1 MDVAFSR
8 KIEIVTNLCELRYN
22 FIFYQMES
30 SMQTIFFSLLLF
42 LSLTLTADEPR
53 QWGENVTGIV
63 TTFHTTQ
70 KEVALTFDACGGS
83 FRSSQYD
90 AELILFLNENHIPA
104 TLFINSRWIHS
115 NPEIF
120 TTLAANPLFEI
131 ANHGTA
137 HRPLSVNGKSIY
149 NIAGTSSPEEV
160 EREINGNGDLIEK
173 LTAKRPR
180 FFRSGTAYYDEQ
192 AVAIARHNGVEIGG
206 FSVLGDAGAT
216 FSAEKVAHQI
226 TNAKSGDIILLHM
239 NHPES
244 GTREG
249 VKEAIEKLKAKG
261 FSFVRLSDVRD
272 HLIRL
277 P

>member
-1 MDVAFSR
+1 M
-8 KIEIVTNLCELRYN
+8 KKK
-22 FIFYQMES
+22 
-30 SMQTIFFSLLLF
+30 F
-42 LSLTLTADEPR
+42 LSLLIVCSLYGSDFAPQ
-53 QWGENVTGIV
+53 QWGENVTGVV
-63 TTFHTTQ
+63 TTFKTTK
-70 KEVALTFDACGGS
+70 KEIALTFDACGGS

-90 AELILFLNENHIPA
+90 EGLIDFLIENHIPA

-120 TTLAANPLFEI
+120 QKLATNPLFEI

-149 NIAGTSSPEEV
+149 NIAGTTSPEEV

-173 LTAKRPR
+173 LTGKRPR

-192 AVAIARHNGVEIGG
+192 AVAIAHKNGVEIAG

-216 FSAEKVAHQI
+216 FSAPKVTQQLL
-226 TNAKSGDIILLHM
+226 TSQGGDILLFHM
-239 NHPES
+239 NHPEG

-249 VKEAIEKLKAKG
+249 IIEGIEQLKAGG
-261 FSFVRLSDVRD
+261 FSFIRLSEAKDR
-272 HLIRL
+272 LNRL

>member
-1 MDVAFSR
+1 MKYFLPLL
-8 KIEIVTNLCELRYN
+8 ITIVP
-22 FIFYQMES
+22 
-30 SMQTIFFSLLLF
+30 F
-42 LSLTLTADEPR
+42 LMANEPQ
-53 QWGENVTGIV
+53 QWGENVTGV
-63 TTFHTTQ
+63 TTTFHSDK
-70 KEVALTFDACGGS
+70 KELALTFDACGGS

-90 AELILFLNENHIPA
+90 AELIRFLSDNRIPA
-104 TLFINSRWIHS
+104 TLFINARWIKS

-120 TTLAANPLFEI
+120 AALAANPLFEI

-149 NIAGTSSPEEV
+149 NIVGTASVEEV
-160 EREINGNGDLIEK
+160 AQEINGNGELIEK
-173 LTAKRPR
+173 LTGKRPL
-180 FFRSGTAYYDEQ
+180 FFRSGTAYYDEE
-192 AVAIARHNGVEIGG
+192 AVKIARKNGVEIGG

-249 VKEAIEKLKAKG
+249 LINAVETLIKEG
-261 FSFVRLSDVRD
+261 FSFVRLSDVKHR
-272 HLIRL
+272 LNRL

>member
-1 MDVAFSR
+1 M
-8 KIEIVTNLCELRYN
+8 KQLIY
-22 FIFYQMES
+22 
-30 SMQTIFFSLLLF
+30 F
-42 LSLTLTADEPR
+42 LIILPFLYADEPK
-53 QWGENVTGIV
+53 QWGENVTGVV
-63 TTFHTTQ
+63 TTFESSK
-70 KEVALTFDACGGS
+70 KEIALTFDACGGS

-90 AELILFLNENHIPA
+90 EGLINFLSENHIPA
-104 TLFINSRWIHS
+104 TLFINSRWIKS
-115 NPEIF
+115 NPDAF
-120 TTLAANPLFEI
+120 SRLAANPLFEI

-149 NIAGTSSPEEV
+149 NIAGTTSPEEV
-160 EREINGNGDLIEK
+160 VQEINGNGDLIEK
-173 LTAKRPR
+173 LTGKRPR
-180 FFRSGTAYYDEQ
+180 FFRSGTAYYDEE
-192 AVAIARHNGVEIGG
+192 AIKIAHKNGVDIGG

-249 VKEAIEKLKAKG
+249 IIDGVTKLKSEG
-261 FSFVRLSDVRD
+261 FNFVRLSDVKDR
-272 HLIRL
+272 LNRL

>member
-1 MDVAFSR
+1 MSYR
-8 KIEIVTNLCELRYN
+8 WLMI
-22 FIFYQMES
+22 
-30 SMQTIFFSLLLF
+30 LLVSTLPL
-42 LSLTLTADEPR
+42 LSDEPK
-53 QWGENVTGIV
+53 QWGENVTGV
-63 TTFHTTQ
+63 TTTFQ
-70 KEVALTFDACGGS
+70 SDKKEIALTFDACGGS

-90 AELILFLNENHIPA
+90 EQLIAYLTENRIPA
-104 TLFINSRWIHS
+104 TLFINARWIKS

-120 TTLAANPLFEI
+120 AALASNPLFEI

-192 AVAIARHNGVEIGG
+192 AVAIARQNGVEIGG

-249 VKEAIEKLKAKG
+249 VKEAVEKLKVQG
-261 FSFVRLSDVRD
+261 FSFVRLSDVEDR
-272 HLIRL
+272 IKRL

>member
-1 MDVAFSR
+1 MKYFLPLL
-8 KIEIVTNLCELRYN
+8 ITIVP
-22 FIFYQMES
+22 FIM
-30 SMQTIFFSLLLF
+30 
-42 LSLTLTADEPR
+42 ANEPQ
-53 QWGENVTGIV
+53 QWGENVTGV
-63 TTFHTTQ
+63 ATTFHSDK
-70 KEVALTFDACGGS
+70 KELALTFDACGGS

-90 AELILFLNENHIPA
+90 AELIRFLSDNRIPA
-104 TLFINSRWIHS
+104 TLFINARWIKS

-120 TTLAANPLFEI
+120 AALAANPLFEI

-149 NIAGTSSPEEV
+149 NIVGTASVEEV
-160 EREINGNGDLIEK
+160 AQEINGNGELIEK
-173 LTAKRPR
+173 LTGKRPL
-180 FFRSGTAYYDEQ
+180 FFRSGTAYYDEE
-192 AVAIARHNGVEIGG
+192 AVKIARKNGVEIGG

-249 VKEAIEKLKAKG
+249 LINAVETLIKEG
-261 FSFVRLSDVRD
+261 FSFVRLSDVKHR
-272 HLIRL
+272 LNRL

>member
-1 MDVAFSR
+1 
-8 KIEIVTNLCELRYN
+8 
-22 FIFYQMES
+22 
-30 SMQTIFFSLLLF
+30 MQKTFLF
-42 LSLTLTADEPR
+42 LLIFLSFTLTADEPN
-53 QWGENVTGIV
+53 QWGENVTGV
-63 TTFHTTQ
+63 TTTFQ
-70 KEVALTFDACGGS
+70 SDKKEIALTFDACGGS

-90 AELILFLNENHIPA
+90 EKLIDYLNENGIAA
-104 TLFINSRWIHS
+104 TLFINARWIKS

-120 TTLAANPLFEI
+120 KVLSANPLFEI

-173 LTAKRPR
+173 LTGKRPR

-192 AVAIARHNGVEIGG
+192 AVAIARLNGVEIGG

-226 TNAKSGDIILLHM
+226 INVKSGDIILLHM

-249 VKEAIEKLKAKG
+249 VKEAIERLKAQG
-261 FSFVRLSDVRD
+261 FSFVRLNDVVDR
-272 HLIRL
+272 LKRL

>member
-1 MDVAFSR
+1 M
-8 KIEIVTNLCELRYN
+8 TY
-22 FIFYQMES
+22 
-30 SMQTIFFSLLLF
+30 F
-42 LSLTLTADEPR
+42 LSLFFLITTLLFADEPK
-53 QWGENVTGIV
+53 QWGENVTGV
-63 TTFHTTQ
+63 TTTFQ
-70 KEVALTFDACGGS
+70 SDKKEIALTFDACGGS

-90 AELILFLNENHIPA
+90 AELINYLTEHRIPA

-120 TTLAANPLFEI
+120 KQLAANPLFEI

-149 NIAGTSSPEEV
+149 NIAGTASPEEV

-173 LTAKRPR
+173 LTGKRPL
-180 FFRSGTAYYDEQ
+180 FFRSGTAYYDEHS
-192 AVAIARHNGVEIGG
+192 VAIARKSGVEIGG

-226 TNAKSGDIILLHM
+226 TNAKSGDIVLLHM

-249 VKEAIEKLKAKG
+249 VKEAVEKLKAQG
-261 FSFVRLSDVRD
+261 FSFVRLSDIVDR
-272 HLIRL
+272 LKRL